1 MALHNYDSNKYITQ
15 ETFPDQQQ
23 TKKQSK
29 KIKKFLSKG
38 EKALLVV
45 VLSVITLLAVMN
57 IQVQSEVRSTS
68 TDTYGLEKKIDA
80 TTKENTDLSIQ
91 VSELSTYER
100 IWEKAEEL
108 GLKLNEQNIKVV
120 TGQ

>member
-1 MALHNYDSNKYITQ
+1 MLQIFQ
-15 ETFPDQQQ
+15 
-23 TKKQSK
+23 
-29 KIKKFLSKG
+29 KIKNFLSKG
-38 EKALLVV
+38 EKTLLVV

-80 TTKENTDLSIQ
+80 TAKANTDLSIQ

-108 GLKLNEQNIKVV
+108 GLKLNEQNVKVV
-120 TGQ
+120 PGQ